1 MREPSFTP
9 SNSFSG
15 QRHSQFMPE
24 PSFVEFHPRYSLG
37 DPATD
42 REIGYPNSLQ
52 MPIRNS
58 AGLLDSSESINSSSS
73 SQSNSNQPSET
84 HYMESLI
91 DIESVQ
97 NGTNTRLTV
106 MLRNV
111 PNRYTEDDLKRVLDL
126 TIPDQYRVVNF
137 LIDTKTRRNLG
148 YAFIAVNDNASLLKL
163 YNSMHNVYWP
173 NCNKKKVCRIC
184 NSIDKKGK

>member
-1 MREPSFTP
+1 
-9 SNSFSG
+9 
-15 QRHSQFMPE
+15 MPE

-126 TIPDQYRVVNF
+126 TIPGRKF
-137 LIDTKTRRNLG
+137 CIIHPID
-148 YAFIAVNDNASLLKL
+148 YS
-163 YNSMHNVYWP
+163 
-173 NCNKKKVCRIC
+173 
-184 NSIDKKGK
+184 